1 MPLFQKSWQTEA
13 ACRLKGGGRD
23 PLGNN
28 GAMVLCLRGA
38 AASGSAACLTFV
50 FEVLSPGFEEDV
62 EERCSRWRMFTG
74 SSS

>member
-13 ACRLKGGGRD
+13 ACRLKGGA
-23 PLGNN
+23 LGND
-28 GAMVLCLRGA
+28 GAMMLCLRGA

-62 EERCSRWRMFTG
+62 EERCSRWRILTG